1 MTAQAQISSPQTG
14 SAICPEAVAAPV
26 ISFRCA
32 PEDVGVIAPPRPAKQ
47 MVPDWYKRLPA
58 VDPALQSV
66 TSTGLTAKRCMPFL
80 DALTIGWV
88 IPLAATVRMEVSEG
102 GTRVDC
108 GWDFD
113 REMVSNHAP
122 GQVAGHPRQPRPP
135 VKFHNYWTVA
145 TPPGWSCLFV
155 SLLNQPHNLFEMAS
169 AVVDTDRYQSLIHFP
184 FFPTAP
190 DGLHVLE
197 KGLPVIQVIPF
208 RRDQSAYAMAAEIRA
223 ETPAEA
229 TEAERIR
236 RATKAGE
243 GWYREEARAPR

>member
-1 MTAQAQISSPQTG
+1 MNAPTLQQSAEQTSTSTETETG
-14 SAICPEAVAAPV
+14 VPC

-32 PEDVGVIAPPRPAKQ
+32 PEDEGVIAPPRPAKH
-47 MVPDWYKRLPA
+47 MVPDWYKQLPP
-58 VDPALQSV
+58 VDPALQTI

-80 DALTIGWV
+80 DALTIGWI
-88 IPLAATVRMEVSEG
+88 IPLAATVRMQVSEG

-113 REMVSNHAP
+113 KEMVSNHAP
-122 GQVAGHPRQPRPP
+122 GQVAGHPRLPRPP
-135 VKFHNYWTVA
+135 VKFHNYWTIQ
-145 TPPGWSCLFV
+145 TPPGWSTLFV
-155 SLLNQPHNLFEMAS
+155 PVLNQPHTLFEVAS
-169 AVVDTDRYQSLIHFP
+169 AVVDTDSYVSLIHFP

-190 DGLHVLE
+190 DGLHVIE
-197 KGLPVIQVIPF
+197 KGTPMMQLIPF

-223 ETPAEA
+223 ETPQESAD
-229 TEAERIR
+229 AERIR